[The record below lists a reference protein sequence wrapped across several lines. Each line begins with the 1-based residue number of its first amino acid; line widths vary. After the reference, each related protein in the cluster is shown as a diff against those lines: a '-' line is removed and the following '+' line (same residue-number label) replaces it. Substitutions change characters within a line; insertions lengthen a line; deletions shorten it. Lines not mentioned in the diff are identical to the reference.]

1 MSPFLV
7 FVVSAIVVVLAG
19 IRLARD
25 GDRIAERT
33 GLGGAWVGAIMV
45 AAATSLPELA
55 IDASAVLQGAP
66 NLAVGDLFGSSM
78 FNLLILAV
86 ADQLTRQPRMASRF
100 TVNQGMVGVLGI
112 LLTGLALLGIATAGL
127 APSLAVGWAPVAI
140 VVAYLAGAR
149 LLHFNRP
156 EPPFGAAPRPPE
168 PAGRGLRGPILG
180 FVAAAAAILL
190 AAPVLAQSAS
200 EIADRLDVSRGFIG
214 VLLVAITTSLPEVVV
229 TTTSIRLGAFDLAA
243 GNLLGSNCFN
253 MTILLPLDLLHG
265 GGPLLGAVHPG
276 LVVAGLAAVAM
287 TAVMLL
293 DLLDRSERRFW
304 RVEPAPATVVVIY
317 FLSLFALHRATG

>member
-1 MSPFLV
+1 
-7 FVVSAIVVVLAG
+7 VVVLAG
-19 IRLARD
+19 VRLAQD
-25 GDRIAERT
+25 GDRIADRT
-33 GLGGAWVGAIMV
+33 GLGGAWVGAILV

-86 ADQLTRQPRMASRF
+86 ADQLTRQPRMASRV

-112 LLTGLALLGIATAGL
+112 LVTTLALLGIATAGL
-127 APSLAVGWAPVAI
+127 LPPFRVGWASAAI
-140 VVAYLAGAR
+140 VLTYLAGAR

-156 EPPFGAAPRPPE
+156 EPPFGAVPEAPV
-168 PAGRGLRGPILG
+168 PAGRGLRGPIVG
-180 FVAAAAAILL
+180 FAASAAAILV
-190 AAPVLAQSAS
+190 AAPVLASSAAA
-200 EIADRLDVSRGFIG
+200 IADRLDLSRGFVG
-214 VLLVAITTSLPEVVV
+214 LLLVAITTSLPEVVV
-229 TTTSIRLGAFDLAA
+229 TIASVRLGAFDLAA

-265 GGPLLGAVHPG
+265 GGPLLAAVQPG
-276 LVVAGLAAVAM
+276 LAIGGLAAVAM
-287 TAVMLL
+287 TAVVLL

-304 RVEPAPATVVVIY
+304 RVEPAPALVVVIY
-317 FLSLFALHRATG
+317 LAALLAVHRAAG